1 MFSSRFFCV
10 SFVFSFLHFVSTLTL
25 TLPSPR
31 SFLFLPEAMSQARP
45 AALHFV
51 RLVRSPIGQTEEVR
65 RTLKVLQLNRL
76 QATAIHKNT
85 PSVNG
90 MLRSVMH
97 LVKLKPLRFD
107 KNTPPPEGHGGY
119 GPYLTDDGVVLG
131 ASEEDFL
138 SMAEGGGAKQAEL

>member
-1 MFSSRFFCV
+1 MFLLCLFSVFFM
-10 SFVFSFLHFVSTLTL
+10 FFSFLHFAFVS
-25 TLPSPR
+25 PPPSSSSPR
-31 SFLFLPEAMSQARP
+31 SLFLPEAMSQARP

-76 QATAIHKNT
+76 QATAVHKNT
-85 PSVNG
+85 VSVNG

-107 KNTPPPEGHGGY
+107 KDTPPPEGHGGY

-138 SMAEGGGAKQAEL
+138 NMVEDRAKQTEL